1 MQINDLINNTLEEIY
16 QEIEKALTEKIALQV
31 KLGKNELVLTTL
43 SSVNKDEGHSKDAKY
58 QLLYHEDNELTKIK
72 RCDNTYKHIKVA
84 AERMGIT
91 DISEELNEFETSEEE
106 RIWFFTKENKITKYN
121 KHLVLK
127 W

>member
-1 MQINDLINNTLEEIY
+1 MKINELVNNTFEEIY
-16 QEIEKALTEKIALQV
+16 QEIEKALAEKIALKV

-58 QLLYHEDNELTKIK
+58 QLLYHEDNKIK
-72 RCDNTYKHIKVA
+72 RCDNTYEHIKVV

-91 DISEELNEFETSEEE
+91 DIFEELNKFETSEEE
-106 RIWFFTKENKITKYN
+106 RIWIFTKEKQVTEYN